1 MLSQS
6 LEYHGNFVTLV
17 AGLSLAV
24 WSIVYMRIYGQGNP
38 FDAMGHEIA
47 PRTQHLMTDGPC
59 RHTRNPMLSGTF
71 VYYLGILTILRSW
84 QAVLIFVI
92 ITIIMLVQVH
102 DEEHRLERDFGDEY
116 QNYKQKW
123 EDFSNRCI

>member
-1 MLSQS
+1 
-6 LEYHGNFVTLV
+6 
-17 AGLSLAV
+17 
-24 WSIVYMRIYGQGNP
+24 
-38 FDAMGHEIA
+38 
-47 PRTQHLMTDGPC
+47 
-59 RHTRNPMLSGTF
+59 MLSGTF